1 MDIFFFYA
9 SLMQAHLSLY
19 CMYRTLIT
27 LIPEPFAPYP
37 SAGKT
42 TPPAAQSIMRR
53 SLPKRDT
60 DQQGS
65 LVHHKKV
72 VLDLSFPLL
81 VIHPG
86 CLGEP
91 ESPEH
96 PAEQHTH
103 LHQRQVLTRTDCRSV
118 RKREERSRV
127 VLPHRRTRTE
137 PTFGEEC
144 LRRVEISRV
153 TVNAIRVKGELRL
166 LRNEAANAWY
176 G

>member
-1 MDIFFFYA
+1 MMDILFFYA
-9 SLMQAHLSLY
+9 RLVQAHLSLH
-19 CMYRTLIT
+19 CRYRTLIT
-27 LIPEPFAPYP
+27 RIPEPFAPNP
-37 SAGKT
+37 SGKA
-42 TPPAAQSIMRR
+42 TPPTAQLVMRR

-65 LVHHKKV
+65 LVHHKKA

-81 VIHPG
+81 VTHPG

-91 ESPEH
+91 ELPEH

-103 LHQRQVLTRTDCRSV
+103 LHQRQVLTRTDCRPV
-118 RKREERSRV
+118 REREERSRV
-127 VLPHRRTRTE
+127 VLPHRRTRAE
-137 PTFGEEC
+137 PTFGQER
-144 LRRVEISRV
+144 LRRVEVSRV
-153 TVNAIRVKGELRL
+153 TVNAVHVKGELRL